1 MKRNDLNGLG
11 KENNEDDSR
20 SSIYGSEEEDEE
32 EDAHDDPLLS
42 RREKNIEDP
51 EIMTD
56 EKPSTSGSSVDGKR
70 KPLLE
75 RNVKKSK
82 PKKKYDTQELV
93 DRAILKLKE
102 KDGSSVPAIKKSIM
116 VEYPE
121 MNEKRLLTQ
130 IKYYIKNAVQEGR
143 IEKIKM
149 SFKLSKSAAANE
161 RKKISATKR
170 VVKVKKA
177 EEDKAEQKLPKSVLT
192 AEAKKKSKDGKALQP
207 QEIVPIKIT
216 RAEAII
222 KPKLSPA
229 NPSVKTATIVP
240 NANPEPDPKKSKLDL
255 DKSENKT
262 KKRTARKLPRKSVNP
277 LLKQTAS
284 RSKTAKKKVSKDGEP
299 LKAPNQADPKDINM
313 EATSV
318 KPKPNVRKTKSKGKK
333 M

>member
-1 MKRNDLNGLG
+1 MKTDDFNGLG
-11 KENNEDDSR
+11 KENNEDDSG
-20 SSIYGSEEEDEE
+20 SSIYGSEEEDAH
-32 EDAHDDPLLS
+32 EDA
-42 RREKNIEDP
+42 
-51 EIMTD
+51 EIITD
-56 EKPSTSGSSVDGKR
+56 EKPSTSASSVDGKR
-70 KPLLE
+70 KPLSE

-102 KDGSSVPAIKKSIM
+102 KDGSSVPAIKKAIM

-130 IKYYIKNAVQEGR
+130 MKYYIKNAVQEGR

-170 VVKVKKA
+170 LEKVKKP
-177 EEDKAEQKLPKSVLT
+177 EEDKVQRKLPKPVLT
-192 AEAKKKSKDGKALQP
+192 AEAKKKTKDGKTLPP

-222 KPKLSPA
+222 KPKNSSV
-229 NPSVKTATIVP
+229 NPTLKAKKAHVVP
-240 NANPEPDPKKSKLDL
+240 NANPEPEPDPKKSKLEIDQS
-255 DKSENKT
+255 KNKT
-262 KKRTARKLPRKSVNP
+262 KKRAGRNLPRKSVNP
-277 LLKQTAS
+277 LVKQAAPRS
-284 RSKTAKKKVSKDGEP
+284 RTTKKKVSKDGEP
-299 LKAPNQADPKDINM
+299 LKASNQQDPKDVKK
-313 EATSV
+313 EAASV
-318 KPKPNVRKTKSKGKK
+318 KSNARKIKSKGKK